1 MQTLRDINVERFLN
15 ESEELDK
22 NLLDGDNIEFIEN
35 DNAKSKWIF

>member
-1 MQTLRDINVERFLN
+1 MWKRFLN

-35 DNAKSKWIF
+35 DNAKSK